1 MKYSF
6 SRLIIVACSIATMCV
21 GCGRGVSLKDIDG
34 AADVTT
40 VSDTLSEDSALL
52 EETADEGLRLEGRAM
67 EVFGDFAFA
76 FTHDKRFQ
84 ANRISFPLEVVNLDG
99 SVRRIKSG
107 KDFRNEFRLPGN
119 DYYVLLLGN
128 RAQMDIFQN
137 DSSLTHVSMQCVDLA
152 EETTT
157 DYMFLRDEGRWQLV
171 KRQHSRLHDASENF
185 LRFYHRFVSDSVYQ
199 QSCLASQLSLSME
212 NPDDEESDMQGT
224 IDSSQWPV
232 FRPEM
237 PGNRFVHIDF
247 GQQLSDTGQMLLVQ
261 CGISNGMMD
270 ILTFRRAG
278 ERWELVSIEN

>member
-1 MKYSF
+1 MKYCF
-6 SRLIIVACSIATMCV
+6 SSIIIVACAVVLLCTGCV
-21 GCGRGVSLKDIDG
+21 RGTAFKEGEG
-34 AADVTT
+34 AADVLSA
-40 VSDTLSEDSALL
+40 VDSLSEDSALF
-52 EETADEGLRLEGRAM
+52 EDEVDEGLRLEGRAV
-67 EVFGDFAFA
+67 EAFGDFAFA

-84 ANRISFPLEVVNLDG
+84 AERISFPLEAVNLDG

-107 KDFRNEFRLPGN
+107 KDFRNEFHLPGN

-237 PGNRFVHIDF
+237 PGNRFVNIDF
-247 GQQLSDTGQMLLVQ
+247 GQELSETGKMLLVQ